1 MKNQATKA
9 SELRKMGGDELRKKE
24 TELREELF
32 KLRFQHGVRRL
43 ENPARLRQLRKDI
56 ARVQTVLTEQ
66 A

>member
-1 MKNQATKA
+1 M
-9 SELRKMGGDELRKKE
+9 SGEELRKKD

-43 ENPARLRQLRKDI
+43 ENPARLQQLRKDI

-66 A
+66 V

>member
-1 MKNQATKA
+1 MKMNKA
-9 SELRKMGGDELRKKE
+9 SELRKMSGDELRKKD
-24 TELREELF
+24 TELRAELF

>member
-1 MKNQATKA
+1 MKNKA
-9 SELRKMGGDELRKKE
+9 SELRKMSGDELRKKD

>member
-1 MKNQATKA
+1 MKNQAKA
-9 SELRKMGGDELRKKE
+9 SELRKMSGGELRKKE
-24 TELREELF
+24 KELREELF

-43 ENPARLRQLRKDI
+43 ENPAWLRQLRKDI